1 LEPEGLDTDLVYPN
15 GISCTMPA
23 EIQDQ
28 VVRLMPGC
36 ENVVMVQPG
45 YGVEY
50 DYIDPRELRVTLETK
65 LVNGLY
71 LAGQIN
77 GTTGYEEAASQGCL
91 AGINAGLSFLEK
103 PLLELQRS
111 DGYLGVLVDDLI
123 TKGVEEPY
131 RMFTSRS
138 EFRISVRADNAD
150 QRLTEKGYKLGVVGD
165 KRYNQYKAEMKQ
177 FNDIK
182 DHLQTL
188 SFSGAKWAPVLKG
201 LYLDVNKITVVDA
214 WKLLSYRGVLIVD
227 LLPHLGNY
235 VNDGKI
241 PSFYEDLSRRTL
253 NRIDVESTYAPFL
266 KKEDAHLNAYAA
278 DENLLLPTN
287 YTYNNDGNIKISYEV
302 CHLLNVI
309 QPKTIGQARR
319 IQGVTPAAIFELLKL
334 VRNPQMATKT

>member
-1 LEPEGLDTDLVYPN
+1 
-15 GISCTMPA
+15 
-23 EIQDQ
+23 
-28 VVRLMPGC
+28 MPGC

-50 DYIDPRELRVTLETK
+50 DYIDPRELKVTLETK
-65 LVNGLY
+65 LVHGLY

-91 AGINAGLSFLEK
+91 AGINAGLSYLEK

-138 EFRISVRADNAD
+138 EFRISVRSDNAD
-150 QRLTEKGYKLGVVGD
+150 QRLTEKGYKLGVVGE
-165 KRYNQYKAEMKQ
+165 KRFNQYKAEMKQ

-227 LLPHLGNY
+227 LLPHLSNY
-235 VNDGKI
+235 VSDGKV
-241 PSFYEDLSRRTL
+241 PSFYENLNRRAL

-266 KKEDAHLNAYAA
+266 KKEDAHLSAYAA

-334 VRNPQMATKT
+334 VRNPQISTKA